1 MRPYG
6 AIPEGSGPARIMPDK
21 PITKLRQHDYPRVSN
36 AAGHAI
42 NHVFP
47 GSAIGRLLHRE
58 LVAYRELGYLFGSDS
73 LSEQLIQEIIALHNA
88 GVVITPD
95 ARQAA

>member
-1 MRPYG
+1 M
-6 AIPEGSGPARIMPDK
+6 PEDPVSK
-21 PITKLRQHDYPRVSN
+21 FRQHDYPRVSN

-47 GSAIGRLLHRE
+47 GTAIGRLLHRE
-58 LVAYRELGYLFGSDS
+58 LVAYKELGYLFGSDS
-73 LSEQLIQEIIALHNA
+73 LSEQLIREIIELHNA